1 MMIVI
6 LTLQIRVLEVGEA
19 ISEREAERL
28 EAREMGVLE
37 IGGSR

>member
-1 MMIVI
+1 MIVI

-28 EAREMGVLE
+28 EARKVGVLE